1 MSRLRNVKS
10 YSVAEQLSALEKSDT
25 SDPGVS
31 LSQATP
37 ALLDWSSLLSMVLGG
52 CCTNFW
58 AYEQLLMMNP
68 RIGSAL
74 TFSQMLF
81 IAAQSLPAFLVF
93 RPGHRLPRLKPRQV
107 PLRHWAA
114 QVIAMS
120 TSALLYN
127 WAFAYNVPL
136 MILIVFRSAGL
147 AVSMIFGF
155 LFAGKRYTV
164 MQVVSV
170 IFVSVGVILTTLARP
185 SAAKQSGHMESAEDL
200 RKYTIGISMLIT
212 SLVFTGVYGL
222 LQERTYRKYGPCW
235 REGVFYTHFLSLPV
249 FLFLVRDVE
258 QGLRSLSEE
267 PSATA
272 AWLILGLNLCSQL
285 VCVSGVNK
293 LSSQVSAVSTNL
305 VLTARKAISLCF
317 SVWWFGNEWNA
328 DLSIGAGMVFCGGLL
343 FTVSGAK
350 KVAATV

>member
-1 MSRLRNVKS
+1 MSRRRNVKS
-10 YSVAEQLSALEKSDT
+10 DSRTDPT
-25 SDPGVS
+25 STQDSEDGVS
-31 LSQATP
+31 LSQAAP

-58 AYEQLLMMNP
+58 AYEQLLLMNSG
-68 RIGSAL
+68 IGSAL

-93 RPGHRLPRLKPRQV
+93 HPGHRLPRLKPRQV

-114 QVIAMS
+114 QVAMLTTAS
-120 TSALLYN
+120 LLYN

-147 AVSMIFGF
+147 AVSMVFGF
-155 LFAGKRYTV
+155 VFAGKRYTI

-170 IFVSVGVILTTLARP
+170 LLVSAGVILTTLARP
-185 SAAKQSGHMESAEDL
+185 SAAKQSGHIQSAEDL
-200 RKYTIGISMLIT
+200 RKYTIGISMLVT
-212 SLVFTGVYGL
+212 SLLFTGFYGL
-222 LQERTYRKYGPCW
+222 LQEHTYRTYGPCW
-235 REGVFYTHFLSLPV
+235 KEGVFYTHFLSLPI
-249 FLFLVRDVE
+249 FLFLVRDIK
-258 QGLRSLSEE
+258 QGLRSLSNANET
-267 PSATA
+267 SSTV
-272 AWLILGLNLCSQL
+272 AWAILGLNLCSQL

-317 SVWWFGNEWNA
+317 SVWWFGNEWNS

-343 FTVSGAK
+343 FTFSGAK
-350 KVAATV
+350 KVASKE